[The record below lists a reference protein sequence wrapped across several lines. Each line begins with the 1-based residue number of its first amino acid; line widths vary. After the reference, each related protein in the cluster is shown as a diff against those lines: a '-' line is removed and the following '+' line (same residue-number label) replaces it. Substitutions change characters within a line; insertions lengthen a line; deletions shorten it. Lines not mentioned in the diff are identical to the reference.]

1 MDDPSSSQESEGGF
15 KNVSSPVPKTPLQPK
30 TKEGGNN
37 TVPKGYS
44 GPKTVAGIKDNYKR
58 RFGDRHPAGIHLTPE
73 SVEDQ
78 AIIIRMMGVLLR
90 SDNNYLDHDLPA
102 MNSQVIH
109 TDYEEIAEI
118 FRCLLREKVDDG
130 CVMEQDT
137 GHATAKDTPLSPR
150 VLKVPLQH
158 HPAIDAPF
166 NPTGDP
172 DIMKRA
178 VEAQYDAEPGSFPH
192 WTPGLQ
198 ERADQDEDGWSPGT
212 ARYYEVESDTEA
224 LEVEE
229 TKAVESDT
237 EALEVEETKA
247 VESSPEAGAKSDA
260 EVGSVVKPTKRK
272 RGEGGAASK
281 KSKSKKGDKDA
292 GVVNFEELYEAARAT
307 GFRPDGQGHHTNP
320 APSATVSESILK
332 ANADNLARGGV
343 IAAADAAISALALA
357 SGTSPPEAATDRLTE
372 MRDANDQLIADQ
384 AKALKDTGQHV
395 DALRESNDRK
405 DAAIALMHTNNLTVL
420 AGMQARLAAQSARDV
435 RADQISDHINSSVQ
449 IANNK
454 SRTQHVDTE
463 DTKGLLAAANSDLE
477 RMKAETAAANRDLAR
492 MKAETAAAKRD
503 LERMKADTDKA
514 KKQMQQEVDE
524 VKSRLFTA
532 NGALTAANGE
542 WSATVTILEEKLQGH
557 IHSSSKEVEELQ
569 RQLATANGEWS
580 ATVTILE
587 EKLKGHIHSSSKEV
601 EELQRQLATAN
612 GDMEQLKQETDN
624 LKAQLKQET
633 DNLKEQLKQETDNLK
648 AQLKQETDNLKEQ
661 LKKQEGTKKATSA
674 PCNGPPRMSKDLEA
688 KLFSGS
694 VEIQH
699 DVIAFVN
706 EMGLQPRLCNKCDA
720 EDAEAATG
728 RS

>member
-1 MDDPSSSQESEGGF
+1 
-15 KNVSSPVPKTPLQPK
+15 
-30 TKEGGNN
+30 
-37 TVPKGYS
+37 
-44 GPKTVAGIKDNYKR
+44 
-58 RFGDRHPAGIHLTPE
+58 
-73 SVEDQ
+73 VEDQ
-78 AIIIRMMGVLLR
+78 AIIIRMMGCRLR
-90 SDNNYLDHDLPA
+90 VDKKYLDNDLPA

-150 VLKVPLQH
+150 VLKVPLPH

-212 ARYYEVESDTEA
+212 ARYYEVESDAEA
-224 LEVEE
+224 LEV
-229 TKAVESDT
+229 
-237 EALEVEETKA
+237 VEETEA
-247 VESSPEAGAKSDA
+247 VESPEAGTKSDAKEEATA
-260 EVGSVVKPTKRK
+260 EVGSVAVSKKRK
-272 RGEGGAASK
+272 RASKKTKSEKGDQVDEGGGAASK
-281 KSKSKKGDKDA
+281 KPKSKKGDKDA

-384 AKALKDTGQHV
+384 ATALKDTGQQV
-395 DALRESNDRK
+395 EALRESNDRK

-503 LERMKADTDKA
+503 LERMKADTDEA

-524 VKSRLFTA
+524 VKSRLFAA
-532 NGALTAANGE
+532 NGAFTNANGE

-661 LKKQEGTKKATSA
+661 LKQETDNLKAQLKQETDNLKEQLKKQEGTKKATSA